1 MRKLFGQQITEYFRA
16 EVCEAFG
23 GAGEG
28 FVPRNAVGQ
37 GEESRYAC
45 RSEDAGGHIL
55 SARTAQDD
63 GRYAVGMCERGYMAG
78 YLAVE
83 TLAVEPPPAG
93 DQWRPHRG

>member
-1 MRKLFGQQITEYFRA
+1 MTSKRPIGEAPAVRKLFGQQITEYFRA

-45 RSEDAGGHIL
+45 RSEDVGGHIL

-63 GRYAVGMCERGYMAG
+63 GRYAVGTVSYTH
-78 YLAVE
+78 L
-83 TLAVEPPPAG
+83 TLPTSCKV
-93 DQWRPHRG
+93 